1 MKLKER
7 ISILFKTIKLLFKY
21 YKTHM
26 IYITIL
32 SVMQA
37 VFPLITIY
45 VTARIIDAI
54 VMKMAT
60 DTIIFWATVSV
71 VSIFII
77 NIIQKTFSALSEREY
92 SKIFES
98 YLKIWNDI
106 YNDLDYQMIEDPAV
120 ISKKENI
127 DKIFNFTGRGVL
139 WIIYAL
145 NDFIKSILLIIGSI
159 FLTVQFFYEKL
170 PTTSPYYYLNTTL
183 SNISFIAILIILS
196 IIIIYIQWKIRSAW
210 SRMLSEGT
218 KGNSIFG
225 FYMFYINEKK
235 RAIDVRLFNQDRIG
249 KETVKESDTFLP
261 GGILDRI
268 HLNVISKY
276 SAIENFVNKI
286 QMSIIYIFVI
296 IKAYEGV
303 ISIGMLSQYIGSIL
317 QLTSSFVLFASTI
330 ADMLINSEFT
340 KSTFEFIENNESMYQ
355 GSLTTEKRDD
365 NKYEIEFK
373 NVSFKY
379 PNTNNWALKDVN
391 VKFELGKKLAIV
403 GQNGSGKTTFI
414 KLLIR
419 LYDPNEG
426 QILLN
431 GIDIRKYKY
440 EDYLKIFSVVFQDFN
455 LFAFPIAQ
463 NIAGS
468 IDYDRKKVEGV
479 IEDVGM
485 TERISEMKDGVD
497 TYIYKDNDKEGV
509 DLSGGEEQKIAIAR
523 ALYKKAAFIILD
535 EPTAALDP
543 LTEQEIYEKMS
554 NIVKDKTAIFI
565 SHRLSSCKLS
575 DNILVFDKGSIIQ
588 EGAHDKLVNEAGKYK
603 ELWDAQAGYY
613 I

>member
-127 DKIFNFTGRGVL
+127 DKIFNFTGRGML
-139 WIIYAL
+139 WIIYVL

-317 QLTSSFVLFASTI
+317 QLTSSFVIFASTI

-419 LYDPNEG
+419 LYEPNEG

-588 EGAHDKLVNEAGKYK
+588 EGAHDKLVNESGKYK

>member
-127 DKIFNFTGRGVL
+127 DKIFNFTGRGML
-139 WIIYAL
+139 WIIYVL

-497 TYIYKDNDKEGV
+497 TYIYKDNDTEGV

>member
-45 VTARIIDAI
+45 VTARIIDGI

-170 PTTSPYYYLNTTL
+170 PTTSPYHYLNTTL

-268 HLNVISKY
+268 HLNVISRY
-276 SAIENFVNKI
+276 SALENFVNKI

>member
-71 VSIFII
+71 VSLFII

-106 YNDLDYQMIEDPAV
+106 YNDLDYQKIEDPAV

-127 DKIFNFTGRGVL
+127 DKIFNFTGRGML
-139 WIIYAL
+139 WIIYVL

-170 PTTSPYYYLNTTL
+170 PTTSLYYYLNTTL

-543 LTEQEIYEKMS
+543 LTKQEIYEKMS

-588 EGAHDKLVNEAGKYK
+588 ERAHDKLVNEAGKYK

>member
-45 VTARIIDAI
+45 VTARIIDGI

-77 NIIQKTFSALSEREY
+77 NIIQKIFSSLSEREY

-120 ISKKENI
+120 ISKKEKI

-170 PTTSPYYYLNTTL
+170 PTTSPYHYLNTTL

-268 HLNVISKY
+268 HLNVISRY
-276 SAIENFVNKI
+276 SALENFVNKI

-419 LYDPNEG
+419 LYDPIEG

-485 TERISEMKDGVD
+485 TERISEMKDGID

>member
-127 DKIFNFTGRGVL
+127 DKIFNFTGRGML
-139 WIIYAL
+139 WIIYVL

-317 QLTSSFVLFASTI
+317 QLTSSFVIFASTI

-419 LYDPNEG
+419 LYEPNEG

>member
-106 YNDLDYQMIEDPAV
+106 YNDLDYQKIEDPAV

-127 DKIFNFTGRGVL
+127 DKIFNFTGRGML
-139 WIIYAL
+139 WIIYVL

-170 PTTSPYYYLNTTL
+170 PTTSLYYYLNTTL

-249 KETVKESDTFLP
+249 KETVKESDTFLH

>member
-106 YNDLDYQMIEDPAV
+106 YNDLDYQKIEDPAV

-127 DKIFNFTGRGVL
+127 DKIFNFTGRGML
-139 WIIYAL
+139 WIIYVL

-170 PTTSPYYYLNTTL
+170 PTTSLYYYLNTTL

-575 DNILVFDKGSIIQ
+575 DNILVFDK
-588 EGAHDKLVNEAGKYK
+588 EALFKR
-603 ELWDAQAGYY
+603 EHM
-613 I
+613 IN

>member
-127 DKIFNFTGRGVL
+127 DKIFNFTGRGML
-139 WIIYAL
+139 WIIYVL

-317 QLTSSFVLFASTI
+317 QLTSSFVIFASTI

-426 QILLN
+426 
-431 GIDIRKYKY
+431 
-440 EDYLKIFSVVFQDFN
+440 
-455 LFAFPIAQ
+455 
-463 NIAGS
+463 
-468 IDYDRKKVEGV
+468 
-479 IEDVGM
+479 
-485 TERISEMKDGVD
+485 
-497 TYIYKDNDKEGV
+497 
-509 DLSGGEEQKIAIAR
+509 
-523 ALYKKAAFIILD
+523 
-535 EPTAALDP
+535 
-543 LTEQEIYEKMS
+543 
-554 NIVKDKTAIFI
+554 
-565 SHRLSSCKLS
+565 
-575 DNILVFDKGSIIQ
+575 
-588 EGAHDKLVNEAGKYK
+588 
-603 ELWDAQAGYY
+603 
-613 I
+613 

>member
-127 DKIFNFTGRGVL
+127 DKIFNFTGRGML
-139 WIIYAL
+139 WIIYVL

-497 TYIYKDNDKEGV
+497 TYIYKDNDTEGV

-588 EGAHDKLVNEAGKYK
+588 EGAHNKLVNEAGKYK

>member
-127 DKIFNFTGRGVL
+127 DKIFNFTGRGML
-139 WIIYAL
+139 WIIYVL

-170 PTTSPYYYLNTTL
+170 PTTSPCYYLNTTL

-497 TYIYKDNDKEGV
+497 TYIYKDNDTEGV

>member
-1 MKLKER
+1 M
-7 ISILFKTIKLLFKY
+7 
-21 YKTHM
+21 
-26 IYITIL
+26 
-32 SVMQA
+32 
-37 VFPLITIY
+37 
-45 VTARIIDAI
+45 
-54 VMKMAT
+54 
-60 DTIIFWATVSV
+60 
-71 VSIFII
+71 
-77 NIIQKTFSALSEREY
+77 
-92 SKIFES
+92 
-98 YLKIWNDI
+98 
-106 YNDLDYQMIEDPAV
+106 
-120 ISKKENI
+120 
-127 DKIFNFTGRGVL
+127 
-139 WIIYAL
+139 
-145 NDFIKSILLIIGSI
+145 
-159 FLTVQFFYEKL
+159 TVQFFYEKL

-317 QLTSSFVLFASTI
+317 QLTSSFVIFASTI

-419 LYDPNEG
+419 LYEPNEG

-588 EGAHDKLVNEAGKYK
+588 EGAHDKLVNESGKYK

>member
-127 DKIFNFTGRGVL
+127 DKIFNFTGRGML
-139 WIIYAL
+139 WIIYVL

-317 QLTSSFVLFASTI
+317 QLTSSFVIFASTI